1 MTGLEITRCSI
12 VYTKQIF
19 NDWFFP
25 TFLAVVLSILHMR
38 SKSNLL
44 ISIFPNKLKDYRKTR
59 QPSLL
64 LLFRDPGSGMGKNQD
79 PGSGINIPDPP
90 HCPQHWKNIK
100 MAYFKKL

>member
-1 MTGLEITRCSI
+1 
-12 VYTKQIF
+12 
-19 NDWFFP
+19 
-25 TFLAVVLSILHMR
+25 MR

-44 ISIFPNKLKDYRKTR
+44 IKHFSKQAERLQKNKATL
-59 QPSLL
+59 S
-64 LLFRDPGSGMGKNQD
+64 FVAVSGSGMGKNQD

>member
-44 ISIFPNKLKDYRKTR
+44 IKHFSKQSERLQKNKATL
-59 QPSLL
+59 S
-64 LLFRDPGSGMGKNQD
+64 FVAVS
-79 PGSGINIPDPP
+79 GSGIRDKHPGS
-90 HCPQHWKNIK
+90 
-100 MAYFKKL
+100 ATLSATLEEY